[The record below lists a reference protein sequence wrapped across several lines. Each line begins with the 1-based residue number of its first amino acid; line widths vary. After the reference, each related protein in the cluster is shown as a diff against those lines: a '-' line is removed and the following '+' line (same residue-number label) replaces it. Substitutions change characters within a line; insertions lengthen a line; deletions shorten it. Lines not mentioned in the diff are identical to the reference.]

1 MKFSVIVVLFVIT
14 CYSYQYICVETIE
27 KKDDPDIAAIEITTV
42 DRCITQHGKIVVRN
56 LKGAITEIKV
66 GDVVYPVS
74 STSNYQEI
82 GVLDGYFPVR
92 VIKRTVE
99 NICYYRQFE
108 VTIHSKNECDP
119 YYVYLVKTKEMVFED
134 DISNSTES

>member
-66 GDVVYPVS
+66 GD
-74 STSNYQEI
+74 
-82 GVLDGYFPVR
+82 GLF
-92 VIKRTVE
+92 
-99 NICYYRQFE
+99 
-108 VTIHSKNECDP
+108 
-119 YYVYLVKTKEMVFED
+119 
-134 DISNSTES
+134 